1 MWRRCNFQGQSH
13 LEEQCMLHKGKSY
26 IVEIS
31 ILSINKYS
39 LKLKIQCCPITKSKV
54 FLNLTISSCV
64 SCGRET
70 VEDKIIKRTLEKEE
84 KTRIFLTQS
93 KHYKLI
99 VIKTV

>member
-13 LEEQCMLHKGKSY
+13 LEEQCMLHNGKSY

-31 ILSINKYS
+31 ILSTNKYS

-70 VEDKIIKRTLEKEE
+70 VEDKIIKRTLKR
-84 KTRIFLTQS
+84 KKRLGFFSHNQNIINL
-93 KHYKLI
+93 
-99 VIKTV
+99 